1 MQKEIDSLKKR
12 AQEKQKENKK
22 FLDRL
27 KQKPP
32 KHLDVMMKELHT
44 KTFNSVDC
52 LECANC
58 CKTTSPIV
66 TDKDTERIAKHLK
79 MKAHAFEDRYL
90 RVDEDG
96 DRVFNTAP
104 CEFLAADNYCLIYDV
119 RPKACSEYPHTN
131 RKKFHLINKITLANT
146 AVCPATFQIVEKL
159 KSKLVKPAKEP
170 RTGR

>member
-1 MQKEIDSLKKR
+1 MQKEIDSLKQR
-12 AQEKQKENKK
+12 AKEKNKENKK

-27 KQKPP
+27 KKKPP
-32 KHLDVMMKELHT
+32 KHLDLQMQELHD
-44 KTFNSVDC
+44 KTFEEVDC

-66 TDKDTERIAKHLK
+66 TDRDTERIAKHLK
-79 MKAHAFEDRYL
+79 MKAQVFESKYL

-96 DRVFNTAP
+96 DRVFKSAP
-104 CEFLAADNYCLIYDV
+104 CEFLAGDNYCLIYDV

-131 RKKFHLINKITLANT
+131 RKKFHLLNKITLENT
-146 AVCPATFQIVEKL
+146 AICPATYQIVEKL
-159 KSKLVKPAKEP
+159 KSKLIKPAKEQ